1 MDWRMGVSFN
11 ILFPVFVRKE
21 KKKKKRNSIII
32 IYMRVESSYIF
43 ASIYTRITHLYMI
56 IKII

>member
-21 KKKKKRNSIII
+21 KKKKKKKQYNNHLHAG
-32 IYMRVESSYIF
+32 RVKLYF
-43 ASIYTRITHLYMI
+43 CQHLYKDYTFI
-56 IKII
+56 HDY